1 MVVYKTTKK
10 KDLINVYIHM
20 GNRLDTK
27 LAVDA

>member
-1 MVVYKTTKK
+1 MVVYKTTK